1 MVDSSEKVAL
11 CVQLACIW
19 EATARKP
26 GNVHRHCDFEDATY
40 LDFLLSAAA
49 IAPVLADASR
59 RPMGV
64 GETILQA
71 VQATRAV
78 VGTNTNLGI
87 ILLLAPL
94 VHAGSDLET
103 GVGTVLAATTVA
115 DARAAYQAIRTALP
129 GGMGRVPEQDLA
141 GEPTQSLV
149 EVMRLAAGRDL
160 IALQYANGYR
170 EIFAEGV
177 PALTRGLEA
186 TGELEAAIILC
197 YLRLLAA
204 HPDTLIARKRGLAEA
219 QEASRRARHVLQAG
233 WPGSQVG
240 GASLAELDRWLRAE
254 GHSRNPGTTADLVTA
269 CLFILLRQGT
279 IRLPSQYP
287 WQAGLHHG

>member
-1 MVDSSEKVAL
+1 MLASTHVGL
-11 CVQLACIW
+11 CTQVACIW

-26 GNVHRHCDFEDATY
+26 GNVHRLADFEDVTY

-49 IAPVLADASR
+49 IAPVLADASSR
-59 RPMGV
+59 QETV
-64 GETILQA
+64 GQTILQA
-71 VQATRAV
+71 VTATRLV

-94 VHAGSDLET
+94 ALAGSDLKA
-103 GVGTVLAATTVA
+103 GAGRVLAASTID
-115 DARAAYQAIRTALP
+115 DARAAYQAIRMARP
-129 GGMGRVPEQDLA
+129 GGMGTVAEQDLA
-141 GEPTQSLV
+141 AEPTRPLV
-149 EVMRLAAGRDL
+149 EVMRLAAGHDF
-160 IALQYANGYR
+160 IARQYANGYR

-177 PALTRGLEA
+177 LALKGGLEA

-204 HPDTLIARKRGLAEA
+204 FPDTLIARKCGMAAA
-219 QEASRRARHVLQAG
+219 QEASQRARQVLETGWPHSQAG
-233 WPGSQVG
+233 P
-240 GASLAELDRWLRAE
+240 AALAEFDRWLRAE
-254 GHSRNPGTTADLVTA
+254 GHRRNPGTTADLVTA

-279 IRLPSQYP
+279 INLPSQYP